1 MGVERHK
8 QVKDM
13 TIQGRIYQ
21 VFPIVKGTKRDG
33 GEWRKQDFIVEFFDG
48 NDRFADR
55 VLLSALN
62 DRIEEYDLHEG
73 DDVKVLIGHSTN
85 LYNGR
90 TYNEIK
96 CYKVEKIR
104 NAPQIE
110 PAVETSASQPSV
122 APQAET
128 KAEEGDDLPF

>member
-1 MGVERHK
+1 MDLERHK

-13 TIQGRIYQ
+13 TIQGRIYK
-21 VFPIVKGTKRDG
+21 VFDIVKGTKRDG

-55 VLLSALN
+55 VLLSVLN

-85 LYNGR
+85 PYNGR
-90 TYNEIK
+90 VYNEIK

-104 NAPQIE
+104 NAAQIS
-110 PAVETSASQPSV
+110 PAVGTSAPQPSV

-128 KAEEGDDLPF
+128 NAEEGDDLPF